1 MESSKPTRVRRLPNA
16 LTSWKR
22 LAKDLQFPRTVLL
35 LLDFD
40 GTLAD
45 IAPTPEQARLRPRV
59 LILLR
64 ELARL
69 PRLRVGFVSG
79 RALGDLKKKVP
90 LRKAVFVGSHGLELQ
105 TAAGRESAVSPAM
118 RKTIARAK
126 RRVRRCLGREPGAHL
141 EYKPFSVGVHYRQA
155 TPAQTRI
162 IRGKMFELGDEFS
175 PKMLVQSGKKTL
187 ELLPALPVS
196 KGTGVKRLLR
206 DSGFKGSYP
215 LYLGDDVTDET
226 VFRTLGKKGLTIF
239 VGPARNRSAARYQLA
254 SPREVEQFLRKL
266 KELRS

>member
-1 MESSKPTRVRRLPNA
+1 MQSSKATRVRRLPNA

-22 LAKDLQFPRTVLL
+22 LAKPLRFPRTVLL

-59 LILLR
+59 LTLLR
-64 ELARL
+64 ELARM

-79 RALGDLKKKVP
+79 RALGDLKKKIP

-126 RRVRRCLGREPGAHL
+126 HRVRTRLGREPGAHL

-155 TPAQTRI
+155 TPAQTRL
-162 IRGKMFELGDEFS
+162 IRGKMLELGEEFS
-175 PKMLVQSGKKTL
+175 PKMLVQSGKRIL
-187 ELLPALPVS
+187 ELLPALSIS

-206 DSGFKGSYP
+206 DSGFKGGYP

-226 VFRTLGKKGLTIF
+226 VFRALGKKGLTIF
-239 VGPARNRSAARYQLA
+239 VGPARNRSAARYQLD
-254 SPREVEQFLRKL
+254 SPREVEQFLQKL
-266 KELRS
+266 KELRI

>member
-1 MESSKPTRVRRLPNA
+1 MQSSKATRVRRLPNA

-22 LAKDLQFPRTVLL
+22 LAKPLQFPRTVLL

-59 LILLR
+59 LTLLR
-64 ELARL
+64 ELARM

-90 LRKAVFVGSHGLELQ
+90 LRNVVFVGSHGLELQ
-105 TAAGRESAVSPAM
+105 TAGGRESAVSPAM
-118 RKTIARAK
+118 RKIIARAK
-126 RRVRRCLGREPGAHL
+126 HRVRTRLGREPGAHL
-141 EYKPFSVGVHYRQA
+141 EYKPFSVGVHFRQA
-155 TPAQTRI
+155 TPAQTRL
-162 IRGKMFELGDEFS
+162 IRGKMLKLGEEFS
-175 PKMLVQSGKKTL
+175 PKMLVQSGKRIL
-187 ELLPALPVS
+187 ELLPALSIS

-206 DSGFKGSYP
+206 DSGFKGGYP

-226 VFRTLGKKGLTIF
+226 VFRALGKKGLTIF
-239 VGPARNRSAARYQLA
+239 VGPARNRSAARYQLD
-254 SPREVEQFLRKL
+254 SPREVEQFLQKL
-266 KELRS
+266 KELRI

>member
-1 MESSKPTRVRRLPNA
+1 MQSSKATRVRRLPNA

-22 LAKDLQFPRTVLL
+22 LAKPLQFPRTVLL

-59 LILLR
+59 LTLLR
-64 ELARL
+64 ELARM

-79 RALGDLKKKVP
+79 RAMGDLKKKVP
-90 LRKAVFVGSHGLELQ
+90 LRNVVFVGSHGLELQ
-105 TAAGRESAVSPAM
+105 TAGGRESAVSPAM
-118 RKTIARAK
+118 RKIIARAK
-126 RRVRRCLGREPGAHL
+126 HRVRTRLGREPGAHL
-141 EYKPFSVGVHYRQA
+141 EYKPFSVGVHFRQA
-155 TPAQTRI
+155 TPAQTRL
-162 IRGKMFELGDEFS
+162 IRGKMFELGEEFS
-175 PKMLVQSGKKTL
+175 PKMLVQSGKRTL
-187 ELLPALPVS
+187 ELLPALPFS

-206 DSGFKGSYP
+206 DPGFRGGYP

-226 VFRTLGKKGLTIF
+226 VFRALGKKGLTIF

-254 SPREVEQFLRKL
+254 SPREVEQFLQKL
-266 KELRS
+266 KELRI

>member
-1 MESSKPTRVRRLPNA
+1 MQSSKATRVRRLPNA

-22 LAKDLQFPRTVLL
+22 LAKPLRFPRTVLL

-59 LILLR
+59 LTLLR
-64 ELARL
+64 ELARM

-79 RALGDLKKKVP
+79 RALGDLKKKIP

-126 RRVRRCLGREPGAHL
+126 HRVRTRLGREPGAHL

-155 TPAQTRI
+155 TPAQTRL
-162 IRGKMFELGDEFS
+162 IRGKMLKLGEEFS
-175 PKMLVQSGKKTL
+175 PKMLVQSGKRTL
-187 ELLPALPVS
+187 ELLPALPFS

-206 DSGFKGSYP
+206 DSGFKGGYP

-226 VFRTLGKKGLTIF
+226 VFRALGKKGLTIF
-239 VGPARNRSAARYQLA
+239 VGPARNRSAARYQLD
-254 SPREVEQFLRKL
+254 SPREVEQFLQKL
-266 KELRS
+266 KELRI